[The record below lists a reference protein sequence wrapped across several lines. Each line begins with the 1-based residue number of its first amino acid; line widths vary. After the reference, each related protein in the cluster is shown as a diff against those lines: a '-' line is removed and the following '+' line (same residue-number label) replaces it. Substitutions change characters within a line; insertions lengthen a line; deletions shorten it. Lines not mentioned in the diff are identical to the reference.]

1 MLGSNVQLKTVGPAV
16 GKVPVDV
23 CIVVDRVVGNWVV
36 GARVVGNWVVGARVV
51 VGGCVF
57 GFWVETPINILT
69 IPMYVIINVT
79 WSTMYPFR

>member
-1 MLGSNVQLKTVGPAV
+1 MQLKTVGPAV
-16 GKVPVDV
+16 GEVPVDV
-23 CIVVDRVVGNWVV
+23 CIVVD
-36 GARVVGNWVVGARVV
+36 RVVGNWVVGARVV

-79 WSTMYPFR
+79 WSTMYPFK

>member
-1 MLGSNVQLKTVGPAV
+1 MLGSNVQLKTEGPAV
-16 GKVPVDV
+16 GEVPVDV
-23 CIVVDRVVGNWVV
+23 CIVVDRVVGNWVVGARVVGNWVV

-69 IPMYVIINVT
+69 M
-79 WSTMYPFR
+79 